1 MLEYKGYV
9 GKIAYDDVLEVL
21 YATVI
26 NSGPYSVA
34 EAEAT
39 DVEGVKREFRKSID
53 LYLASCAED
62 GVDPVPPTEVP
73 VESRATAG

>member
-9 GKIAYDDVLEVL
+9 GTIAYDDVAEVL

-26 NSGPYSVA
+26 NSGPYSIA

-62 GVDPVPPTEVP
+62 GVDPVPPTEVA
-73 VESRATAG
+73 VESRASAG

>member
-9 GKIAYDDVLEVL
+9 GRVACDEVAEVL
-21 YATVI
+21 YASVI

-39 DVEGVKREFRKSID
+39 DVEGIKREFRKVYRS
-53 LYLASCAED
+53 
-62 GVDPVPPTEVP
+62 
-73 VESRATAG
+73 AT

>member
-9 GKIAYDDVLEVL
+9 GIIAYDDIAEVL
-21 YATVI
+21 YARVI

-34 EAEAT
+34 DAEAT

-53 LYLASCAED
+53 VYLASCAED
-62 GVDPVPPTEVP
+62 GVAPAAPTEVP
-73 VESRATAG
+73 VEFRATAG

>member
-21 YATVI
+21 HARVV

-62 GVDPVPPTEVP
+62 GVDPVPPTDVP
-73 VESRATAG
+73 VESLATAG

>member
-9 GKIAYDDVLEVL
+9 GTIDYDDVAEVL
-21 YATVI
+21 YARVV

-39 DVEGVKREFRKSID
+39 DVEGIKTEFRKSID

-62 GVDPVPPTEVP
+62 DVGPVPPTEVP
-73 VESRATAG
+73 VESEATPG

>member
-1 MLEYKGYV
+1 MLEYNGYV
-9 GKIAYDDVLEVL
+9 GKIAYDDVAEVL

-26 NSGPYSVA
+26 NSGPYSIG

-39 DVEGVKREFRKSID
+39 DVDGVKREFLKSID

-62 GVDPVPPTEVP
+62 GVDPVPPTEIP
-73 VESRATAG
+73 VESQATAG